1 MIGLEWGVSLP
12 ALSLRI
18 LKWLDVKISPV
29 VVTRVATRAPIVT
42 RPVVSFPSAA
52 SATSVCRVVRV
63 RPFVCRANVARLVV
77 IGMMAQKTTTADRA

>member
-18 LKWLDVKISPV
+18 LKWLDVKIFPV
-29 VVTRVATRAPIVT
+29 VDTPVVTRAPIVT

-52 SATSVCRVVRV
+52 SATSVFRVARA
-63 RPFVCRANVARLVV
+63 RPSVSHASGVRLVV